1 MTSARWLSRAPIV
14 LALHPMDTSK
24 IDQALARLDAAL
36 QRAEAAAQALPTGR
50 SVDAAEY
57 DGLRNRHDQLKAS
70 VATSLRKLDEIL
82 TGMPQ

>member
-1 MTSARWLSRAPIV
+1 
-14 LALHPMDTSK
+14 MDTSK
-24 IDQALARLDAAL
+24 IDQALTRLDAAL
-36 QRAEAAAQALPTGR
+36 ARVESAARALPSGP

-57 DGLRNRHDQLKAS
+57 DGLRSRHDQLKQS

>member
-1 MTSARWLSRAPIV
+1 MTSAQWLSRAPIV
-14 LALHPMDTSK
+14 LALHAMDTSK
-24 IDQALARLDAAL
+24 IDRALARLDAAL
-36 QRAEAAAQALPTGR
+36 QRAEAAARALPSGP

-57 DGLRNRHDQLKAS
+57 DGLRNRHDQLKQS

>member
-1 MTSARWLSRAPIV
+1 
-14 LALHPMDTSK
+14 MDTTK

-36 QRAEAAAQALPTGR
+36 GRVEAAAKSFPTGP

-57 DGLRNRHDQLKAS
+57 EGLRGRHDQLKQS
-70 VATSLRKLDEIL
+70 VASSLRKLDEIL

>member
-1 MTSARWLSRAPIV
+1 
-14 LALHPMDTSK
+14 MDTSK
-24 IDQALARLDAAL
+24 IDHALARLDAAL
-36 QRAEAAAQALPTGR
+36 QRAEAAARALPSGP

>member
-1 MTSARWLSRAPIV
+1 
-14 LALHPMDTSK
+14 MDTSK
-24 IDQALARLDAAL
+24 IDQALTRLDAAL
-36 QRAEAAAQALPTGR
+36 ARVEAAARALPSGP

-57 DGLRNRHDQLKAS
+57 DGLRNRHDQLKQS

>member
-1 MTSARWLSRAPIV
+1 MVVARADCASSAPAI
-14 LALHPMDTSK
+14 DTSK

-36 QRAEAAAQALPTGR
+36 QRAEAAAQALPSGP

-57 DGLRNRHDQLKAS
+57 DGLRNRHDQLKQS

>member
-14 LALHPMDTSK
+14 LALHAMDTSK
-24 IDQALARLDAAL
+24 IDQALARLNGAL
-36 QRAEAAAQALPTGR
+36 TRAEAAAQALPSGP
-50 SVDAAEY
+50 SVDVAEY
-57 DGLRNRHDQLKAS
+57 DGLRNRHDQLKQS

>member
-1 MTSARWLSRAPIV
+1 
-14 LALHPMDTSK
+14 MDTSK
-24 IDQALARLDAAL
+24 IDQALTRLDAAL
-36 QRAEAAAQALPTGR
+36 ARVEAAARALPSGP

-57 DGLRNRHDQLKAS
+57 DGLRSRHDQLKQS

>member
-1 MTSARWLSRAPIV
+1 MTSAQWLSRAPIV
-14 LALHPMDTSK
+14 LALHAMDTSK
-24 IDQALARLDAAL
+24 IDRALARLDAAL
-36 QRAEAAAQALPTGR
+36 QRAESAARALPTGP

>member
-14 LALHPMDTSK
+14 LALHAMDTSK
-24 IDQALARLDAAL
+24 IDRALMRLDTAL
-36 QRAEAAAQALPTGR
+36 QRAEAAAQVLPSGP

-57 DGLRNRHDQLKAS
+57 DGLRNRHDQLKQS